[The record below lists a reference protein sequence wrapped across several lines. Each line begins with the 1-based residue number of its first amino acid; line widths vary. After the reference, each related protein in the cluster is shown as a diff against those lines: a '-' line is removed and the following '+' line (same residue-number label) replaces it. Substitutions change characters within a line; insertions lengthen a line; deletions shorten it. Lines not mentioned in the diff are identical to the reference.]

1 MCFGLQVRHLH
12 DRGMPARRRL
22 SSEQGCGFSR
32 KGSCQLSDID
42 LEPHAN
48 PDPRNLD
55 CLEAPHHFS
64 AQLYGPQSS
73 ADANTW
79 PRGSCNAPVA
89 KQEEHIVEVSS
100 PEKGPRALRQP
111 PGVRLQAPVRP
122 SKAASQDVLPK
133 EAGMQPL
140 HPSAM
145 LQQPGAAFQDTVKEL
160 QRPADAA
167 AEALLATVQARHP
180 PRRQIRLSAVGHA
193 CVTEP
198 NKEPP
203 ASSAERMA
211 SKLDG
216 SQVHMLRTENAPVAR
231 DAPGLQQSQAH
242 AALSPFLQAVLA
254 GRGPVT
260 ALPQTRT
267 KVLLPGTE
275 EAQAAL
281 TQTTPAEHL
290 QGVYTAHKA
299 PTSSQSADPYRSLHA
314 DGNRQRPFEAPGT
327 ATKAGDKHA
336 QPAEMPSEG
345 PEASTGG
352 MQMKVPGL
360 SATARELLCTA
371 QRGTCL
377 LGQAQASMEPPMQL
391 TPTVA
396 PGQRI
401 SLGQQGAAFSGCIMR
416 SQSAA
421 LLTAHAPRQKHEQTD
436 HNAVTP
442 NSRERPLSAGRRPVQ
457 IGLADLAGSSAMVP
471 SPLQLPHMA
480 CSPVA
485 AAMQSPGDILPPP
498 AWGHTF

>member
-22 SSEQGCGFSR
+22 SSEQGCSFSR

-42 LEPHAN
+42 SEPHAN

-73 ADANTW
+73 ADANTG

-111 PGVRLQAPVRP
+111 PGVPLQAPVQP
-122 SKAASQDVLPK
+122 SKAASQDVLPE

-140 HPSAM
+140 HPPAM
-145 LQQPGAAFQDTVKEL
+145 LQQPGAAFQDTAKEL

-167 AEALLATVQARHP
+167 AEALRATARAPHP
-180 PRRQIRLSAVGHA
+180 PRRQIRLSPVGHA

-216 SQVHMLRTENAPVAR
+216 SQVHMLGTENAPVASN
-231 DAPGLQQSQAH
+231 APGLQQSQAQ
-242 AALSPFLQAVLA
+242 AAISPFLQAVLA
-254 GRGPVT
+254 DRGPVT

-267 KVLLPGTE
+267 RVVLPGTE

-281 TQTTPAEHL
+281 TQTTPA
-290 QGVYTAHKA
+290 
-299 PTSSQSADPYRSLHA
+299 
-314 DGNRQRPFEAPGT
+314 
-327 ATKAGDKHA
+327 
-336 QPAEMPSEG
+336 
-345 PEASTGG
+345 
-352 MQMKVPGL
+352 
-360 SATARELLCTA
+360 
-371 QRGTCL
+371 
-377 LGQAQASMEPPMQL
+377 
-391 TPTVA
+391 
-396 PGQRI
+396 
-401 SLGQQGAAFSGCIMR
+401 
-416 SQSAA
+416 
-421 LLTAHAPRQKHEQTD
+421 
-436 HNAVTP
+436 
-442 NSRERPLSAGRRPVQ
+442 
-457 IGLADLAGSSAMVP
+457 
-471 SPLQLPHMA
+471 
-480 CSPVA
+480 
-485 AAMQSPGDILPPP
+485 
-498 AWGHTF
+498 